1 MYYNIPSDYY
11 SVWHMEHITINL
23 FGWILNGLTS
33 RCLVTP
39 RRQHHW
45 LMKGERLTKSQKK
58 GTTKLGSQV
67 RSGWNYNI
75 TGTGIKLTR
84 NLIWVRARMSESE
97 LQGLPLLRSQ
107 GKSSKVIFL
116 WDVSQDILTQLVLF
130 THIILKLL
138 GTKCPLENIK
148 SNGL

>member
-23 FGWILNGLTS
+23 FWVDTEWTHQQMFGYSQKAASLTYE
-33 RCLVTP
+33 
-39 RRQHHW
+39 RRKVDQEP
-45 LMKGERLTKSQKK
+45 KKK

-84 NLIWVRARMSESE
+84 NLI
-97 LQGLPLLRSQ
+97 
-107 GKSSKVIFL
+107 
-116 WDVSQDILTQLVLF
+116 
-130 THIILKLL
+130 
-138 GTKCPLENIK
+138 
-148 SNGL
+148 